1 MVLRGLIHS
10 RPILCAL
17 GLALA
22 AAAACD
28 GGKTIS
34 GPQVIQFSLDSID
47 GQVLPHEVSRSADG
61 SVTTVVTDMTL
72 TITEDSK
79 WRTLGHQTVTTNG
92 VPQFQT
98 LQGSG
103 PFVVYDPNATFRDA
117 NGTIVWDGVV
127 TNGDF
132 KLTNAAGQLYYFKR
146 SP

>member
-1 MVLRGLIHS
+1 MRSRLILPAVVL
-10 RPILCAL
+10 AL
-17 GLALA
+17 GAV
-22 AAAACD
+22 AACD

-92 VPQFQT
+92 VPQFET

-103 PFVVYDPNATFRDA
+103 TFVVYDPNATFRDA
-117 NGTIVWDGVV
+117 NGDIAWSGEV

-132 KLTNAAGQLYYFKR
+132 KLQNAVGQVYYFGLSR
-146 SP
+146 

>member
-1 MVLRGLIHS
+1 MRSRLILPAVVL
-10 RPILCAL
+10 AL
-17 GLALA
+17 GAV
-22 AAAACD
+22 AACD

-103 PFVVYDPNATFRDA
+103 SFVVYDPNATFRDA